1 MELRARRSSVD
12 SLSFRQGEGSS
23 FGLEMG
29 ATDMCKY
36 YYLRP
41 GCRVKYELQRG
52 AGVTPGSS

>member
-12 SLSFRQGEGSS
+12 SLSFRQGEVGS

-29 ATDMCKY
+29 ATNMCKWH
-36 YYLRP
+36 YLWP
-41 GCRVKYELQRG
+41 VYCVKYELQRG